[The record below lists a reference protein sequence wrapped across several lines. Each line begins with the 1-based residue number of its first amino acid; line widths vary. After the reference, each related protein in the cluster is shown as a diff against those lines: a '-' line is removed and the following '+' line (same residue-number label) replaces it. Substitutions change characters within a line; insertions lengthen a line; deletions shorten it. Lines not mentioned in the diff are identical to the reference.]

1 MTMVAPRPPM
11 SYEVLGRGEGSAGGL
26 LIIDYP
32 TLPVLMFI
40 PIKLN
45 TRTERA
51 YRDAVESVGGATGL
65 INVSIR
71 ESWTWWVFGSTRSVT
86 VIGDAIKESN

>member
-1 MTMVAPRPPM
+1 M

-51 YRDAVESVGGATGL
+51 YRDAVESVGARR
-65 INVSIR
+65 V
-71 ESWTWWVFGSTRSVT
+71 
-86 VIGDAIKESN
+86 